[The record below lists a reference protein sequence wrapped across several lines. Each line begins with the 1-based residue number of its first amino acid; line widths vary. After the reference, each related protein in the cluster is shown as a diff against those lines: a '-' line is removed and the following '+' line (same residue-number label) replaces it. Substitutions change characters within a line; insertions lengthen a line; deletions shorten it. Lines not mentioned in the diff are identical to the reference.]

1 MELSEDD
8 ETLESAFLAEVLR
21 SQRLFLA
28 EPNME
33 MARSDFRNALE
44 MFSNL
49 ILNGRI
55 TVVF

>member
-8 ETLESAFLAEVLR
+8 ETLEGAFLAELLR

-28 EPNME
+28 EPNTE
-33 MARSDFRNALE
+33 VARSNFSNALE

>member
-1 MELSEDD
+1 MELMEDD
-8 ETLESAFLAEVLR
+8 ERLEGAFLAEVLR
-21 SQRLFLA
+21 SHRLFLA

-33 MARSDFRNALE
+33 VARRDFRNALE
-44 MFSNL
+44 MFSDL